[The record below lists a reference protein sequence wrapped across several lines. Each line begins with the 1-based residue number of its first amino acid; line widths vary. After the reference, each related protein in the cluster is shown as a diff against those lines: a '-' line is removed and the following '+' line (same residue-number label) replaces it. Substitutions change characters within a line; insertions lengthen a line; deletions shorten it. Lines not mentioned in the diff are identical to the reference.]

1 MLDRLQCH
9 QQILFDLTANYL
21 EPLDGS
27 YQRLAYLANLCDT
40 STGKY
45 VHEVLASFYSA
56 EAVNHVVAHCH
67 EEIFERLLEMP
78 LNAQEQ
84 ELRAHLSSLP
94 GDFAEN
100 LARCKTTCGNWAPV
114 QAPKYL
120 KELYSANLRVLLEL
134 LRDDR
139 SKAHP
144 NS

>member
-1 MLDRLQCH
+1 MLDKLQCH

-21 EPLDGS
+21 EPLDGC
-27 YQRLAYLANLCDT
+27 YQRLAYLASLRDV
-40 STGKY
+40 SSGRY
-45 VHEVLASFYSA
+45 VHDALASFYGA
-56 EAVNHVVAHCH
+56 EAVDRVVAHCH

-100 LARCKTTCGNWAPV
+100 IACCKTTCGNWVPV
-114 QAPKYL
+114 QAPTYL

-134 LRDDR
+134 LLYDR
-139 SKAHP
+139 SKAPP